1 MVAQNLT
8 NLFKNYNQA
17 KNQKN
22 VTGKIYQKVFWFKTK
37 LFVF

>member
-22 VTGKIYQKVFWFKTK
+22 VTGKIYQRFFDLKQNS
-37 LFVF
+37 FVF